1 MQDAAHTLDYTGTFV
16 YRHGGI
22 MSAMRIV
29 HRVAHGR
36 VTERLTTLDG
46 RRQVIIRRHGR
57 IACYLPGDHR
67 EFVERRA
74 LVLKT

>member
-1 MQDAAHTLDYTGTFV
+1 
-16 YRHGGI
+16 
-22 MSAMRIV
+22 IV

-74 LVLKT
+74 LVLKTFPAFVPTHPAILNVK